1 MTNSFAPL
9 IAGFLLGASLIIAI
23 GAQNAFVLK
32 LGIQK
37 RHVFT
42 IVMICA
48 LSDALLI
55 VLGVAGF
62 GTFVQSS
69 PNILTAVTIFGAVFL
84 SLYGG
89 LAMMRAIHPS
99 RMKAA
104 DNPQT
109 TLVGAVTTVLSLTF
123 LNPHVYLDTV
133 VLLGGISAQ
142 YEGAARFIFGAGA
155 ALASFVWFFALG
167 YGARLL
173 QPVFAKPRSWQI
185 LEFFIAIIMW
195 SIAFKLIYSHFQLAG
210 FFNPAGN

>member
-1 MTNSFAPL
+1 MTDIFSPL
-9 IAGFLLGASLIIAI
+9 ISGFLLGASLIVAI

-37 RHVFT
+37 HHVFT
-42 IVMICA
+42 VVMICA

-55 VLGVAGF
+55 ALGVAGF

-69 PNILTAVTIFGAVFL
+69 PNILTVVTLFGAVFL
-84 SLYGG
+84 TIYGG

-99 RMKAA
+99 RMKTTE
-104 DNPQT
+104 NPQT
-109 TLVGAVTTVLSLTF
+109 TLLGAVTTVLSLTF

-142 YEGAARFIFGAGA
+142 YEGNTRFIFGAGA
-155 ALASFVWFFALG
+155 TLASFVWFFALG

-210 FFNPAGN
+210 FFNPAGS